1 MPAED
6 SLARARQSMWYSFN
20 YGQVHFVSVNTE
32 TDWPGAEE
40 ENTGDSHDKFLPA
53 GHFGEN
59 GEYLKWL
66 EADLAAAHASRKATG
81 FPRFIV
87 AGGHRP
93 YGDVQPLHTDLFS
106 KYAVNLYV
114 AGHGHSY
121 SRGAPVNGTTYIMVG
136 GAGCDEMAPPPGV
149 FGTTSQHN
157 LNASSSNDS
166 ELLAEVE
173 FTPSAD
179 QVLRQGNAHA
189 PGYAVPLGAELVT
202 SGRYATGVLTV
213 NASGLHWS
221 LIDSIKG
228 TVLDEVQVA
237 S

>member
-1 MPAED
+1 MVSPGNHESECHSATCILEGKAKALSNFSAYNARWHMPAED

-106 KYAVNLYV
+106 KY
-114 AGHGHSY
+114 
-121 SRGAPVNGTTYIMVG
+121 
-136 GAGCDEMAPPPGV
+136 
-149 FGTTSQHN
+149 
-157 LNASSSNDS
+157 
-166 ELLAEVE
+166 
-173 FTPSAD
+173 
-179 QVLRQGNAHA
+179 
-189 PGYAVPLGAELVT
+189 
-202 SGRYATGVLTV
+202 
-213 NASGLHWS
+213 
-221 LIDSIKG
+221 
-228 TVLDEVQVA
+228 
-237 S
+237 